1 MEWNEHTQLRLRIDN
16 LKGKIKEAFPQRF
29 PHKDAQIT
37 MDLAKLWRGLNIQFG
52 LLDQEAVECRRRQK
66 ATAKYLELR
75 ADIEARIQ
83 FIDKRVTWGLM
94 L

>member
-1 MEWNEHTQLRLRIDN
+1 MEWNEHTALRLRIDN
-16 LKGKIKEAFPQRF
+16 LLGKIAEAFPNNKYKSAMVR
-29 PHKDAQIT
+29 

-66 ATAKYLELR
+66 ATAKYQELR
-75 ADIEARIQ
+75 ADVEARIQ
-83 FIDKRVTWGLM
+83 LIDKRVTWGLM